1 MKAQRTDTWAAEI
14 EDKPGALAAKLK
26 ALADAGCN
34 LEFVIARRQPDKP
47 GTGVVFVTPI
57 KGPKRIRAAEAA
69 GFKKSESLHTVRVE
83 GTDKPGQGQR
93 IAQALADQGL
103 NIRGFSGAAL
113 GRKFVCH
120 VALDTEVDAAKA
132 LKVLK
137 GLRG

>member
-26 ALADAGCN
+26 ALADSGCN

-69 GFKKSESLHTVRVE
+69 GFKKCESLHTVRVE

-120 VALDTEVDAAKA
+120 VALDTEADAAKA

>member
-26 ALADAGCN
+26 ALADTGCN

-57 KGPKRIRAAEAA
+57 KGPKRIQAAEAA
-69 GFKKSESLHTVRVE
+69 GFKKSASLHTVRVE

-113 GRKFVCH
+113 GRKFICH
-120 VALDTEVDAAKA
+120 VALDTEADAAKA

>member
-120 VALDTEVDAAKA
+120 VALDTEADAAKA